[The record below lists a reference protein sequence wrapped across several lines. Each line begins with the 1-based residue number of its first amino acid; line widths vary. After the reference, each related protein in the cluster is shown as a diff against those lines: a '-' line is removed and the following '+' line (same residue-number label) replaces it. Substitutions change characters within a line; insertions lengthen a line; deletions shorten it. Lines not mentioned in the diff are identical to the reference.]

1 MVDDHTQANV
11 VCLSLESSQRT
22 GRLRGKKVSHT
33 SCVLELGKLYIRL
46 SSSEGICPEMSNSM
60 EIRNTAPTVRML
72 LLMRSAG

>member
-11 VCLSLESSQRT
+11 VCLGLDSRQRRGHLRSKEASL
-22 GRLRGKKVSHT
+22 T

-46 SSSEGICPEMSNSM
+46 SSSDGIWPEMSNSM
-60 EIRNTAPTVRML
+60 EISNTAPTFRML